1 MDLLKLRKDI
11 ETGLSNILE
20 GETLSKSLLEKTI
33 NTMFERIL
41 ETHEQ
46 EKSKVFN
53 AMAED
58 SKSIQKLD
66 SEIEALEL
74 MISEEEN
81 LLKKM
86 GE

>member
-33 NTMFERIL
+33 NTIFERVL
-41 ETHEQ
+41 DTHEQ
-46 EKSKVFN
+46 EKSKFFN
-53 AMAED
+53 VMAED
-58 SKSIQKLD
+58 SKTIQKLD
-66 SEIEALEL
+66 SEIAALEL
-74 MISEEEN
+74 MISQEEN
-81 LLKKM
+81 LLNKM

>member
-33 NTMFERIL
+33 NTMFERVL

-53 AMAED
+53 ELAED

-81 LLKKM
+81 LLNKM

>member
-33 NTMFERIL
+33 NTMFERVL

-46 EKSKVFN
+46 KKSKVFN

-58 SKSIQKLD
+58 SKTIQKLD
-66 SEIEALEL
+66 SEIAALEL
-74 MISEEEN
+74 MINEEEN
-81 LLKKM
+81 LLNKM

>member
-33 NTMFERIL
+33 NTMFERVL
-41 ETHEQ
+41 DTHEQ

-58 SKSIQKLD
+58 SKTIQKLD

-81 LLKKM
+81 LLNKM

>member
-1 MDLLKLRKDI
+1 MDLLKLRRDI

-33 NTMFERIL
+33 NTMFERVL
-41 ETHEQ
+41 DTHEQ

-58 SKSIQKLD
+58 SKTIQKLD
-66 SEIEALEL
+66 SEIAALEL

-81 LLKKM
+81 LLNKM

>member
-33 NTMFERIL
+33 NTMFERVL

-58 SKSIQKLD
+58 SKTIQKLD

-74 MISEEEN
+74 MINEEEY
-81 LLKKM
+81 LLNKM

>member
-33 NTMFERIL
+33 NTIFERVL
-41 ETHEQ
+41 DTHEQ

-53 AMAED
+53 VMAED
-58 SKSIQKLD
+58 SKTIQKLD
-66 SEIEALEL
+66 SEIAALEL
-74 MISEEEN
+74 MISEEDD
-81 LLKKM
+81 LLNKM

>member
-1 MDLLKLRKDI
+1 MDLLKLRRDI

-33 NTMFERIL
+33 NTMFERVL
-41 ETHEQ
+41 DTHEQ

-58 SKSIQKLD
+58 SKTIQKLD
-66 SEIEALEL
+66 SEIAALEL
-74 MISEEEN
+74 MINEEEN
-81 LLKKM
+81 LLNKM